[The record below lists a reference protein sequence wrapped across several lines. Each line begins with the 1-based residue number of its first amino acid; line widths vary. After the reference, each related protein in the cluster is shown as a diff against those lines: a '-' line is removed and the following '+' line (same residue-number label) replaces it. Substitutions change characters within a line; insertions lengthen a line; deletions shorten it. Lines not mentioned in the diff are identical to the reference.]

1 MSLFS
6 FLFKKPPYVLSRDAF
21 RQKMAD
27 AGKAAAIVDVRT
39 PGEFAEGGMPKAKN
53 INLQSPD
60 FVNRLRKLPKD
71 KTYFVYCRSGLRSKT
86 AVQQMIAEGLDAY
99 SLSGGLMTWK

>member
-6 FLFKKPPYVLSRDAF
+6 FLFKKPPYVLSRDDF
-21 RQKMAD
+21 RQKMTE
-27 AGKAAAIVDVRT
+27 AGKRASVIDVRT
-39 PGEFAEGGMPKAKN
+39 PGEFSGGGLPKAKN

-71 KTYFVYCRSGLRSKT
+71 KMYFVYCRSGLRSKN